1 MNTEMGKIDF
11 NFELDGNTKY
21 LTGKV
26 STDSV
31 NLGDL
36 FQLKKLGDIACTASF
51 HIDISK
57 ERTAKMRKIKGGKL
71 PIGNVNADIRKVKY
85 KRITLKNIMA
95 DIESDG
101 ALASGD
107 VTMKGKLTD
116 LMLQFSFTNT
126 NEMHKMKVKPKLKF
140 RKYVK
145 DD

>member
-1 MNTEMGKIDF
+1 MGKIDF
-11 NFELDGNTKY
+11 NFELDGSTKY
-21 LTGKV
+21 LSGKV
-26 STDSV
+26 STDSI

-36 FQLKKLGDIACTASF
+36 FQLKKLGDIDCTASF
-51 HIDISK
+51 NIDISK
-57 ERTAKMRKIKGGKL
+57 ERTAKMRKLKGGKL
-71 PIGNVNADIRKVKY
+71 PIGSVNADIRKVKY
-85 KRITLKNIMA
+85 KRISLKNIVA
-95 DIESDG
+95 DIQSDG

-126 NEMHKMKVKPKLKF
+126 TEMHKMKVKPKLKF